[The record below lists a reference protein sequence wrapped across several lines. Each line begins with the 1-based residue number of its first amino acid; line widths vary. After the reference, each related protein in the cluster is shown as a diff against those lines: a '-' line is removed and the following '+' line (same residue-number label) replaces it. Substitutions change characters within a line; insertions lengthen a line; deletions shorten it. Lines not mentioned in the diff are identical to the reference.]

1 MLNFIKRFFF
11 KENNYETEEAAEKL
25 SSLTIEVNLDGT
37 LNIICDWPEFDENN
51 NKQIANVAKYYAL
64 AIHALNEGLLDK
76 EIIDTLKN
84 YDNSN
89 PFNNL
94 FVHNTLVELINLE
107 KIKKENNPLLNKPI
121 ISPLDVFKGDH

>member
-1 MLNFIKRFFF
+1 MLNFIKRFFL

-89 PFNNL
+89 PFNSL